1 MKKIVSFLLW
11 SVCFVVLLAI
21 GDQFL
26 LRYPGKSVPVL
37 HEFQQF
43 YRSFR
48 SRLLDTEL
56 PSPVEQASPGRQV
69 QNVSVPPV
77 ATPQAPQYVYVDQ
90 DGQLNFAVSLDEI
103 PRAFRD
109 GAQPLN
115 NQ

>member
-1 MKKIVSFLLW
+1 
-11 SVCFVVLLAI
+11 
-21 GDQFL
+21 
-26 LRYPGKSVPVL
+26 
-37 HEFQQF
+37 
-43 YRSFR
+43 
-48 SRLLDTEL
+48 
-56 PSPVEQASPGRQV
+56 V
-69 QNVSVPPV
+69 QNVAVPPV